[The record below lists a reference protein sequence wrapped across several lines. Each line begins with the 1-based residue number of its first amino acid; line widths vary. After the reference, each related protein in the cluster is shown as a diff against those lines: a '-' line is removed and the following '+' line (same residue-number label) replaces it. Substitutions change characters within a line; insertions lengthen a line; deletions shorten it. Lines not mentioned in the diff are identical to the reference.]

1 MKVIKCACVR
11 GITVHYAIVSLREA
25 NKCFCETNKV
35 KAKYYSLL
43 ALPFHVKIYNSKLC
57 QVKIFKINPFIRAAH
72 ERLRG
77 TLQISECVMPKV
89 SFHVLESISR
99 EFMSGLKGKQ
109 RRLLDAWCG

>member
-1 MKVIKCACVR
+1 MHA
-11 GITVHYAIVSLREA
+11 HYAIVSLRVA

-35 KAKYYSLL
+35 KEKCYSLL
-43 ALPFHVKIYNSKLC
+43 ALPFHVKLYNSKLC
-57 QVKIFKINPFIRAAH
+57 QVKIFKINPFIRGAH

-109 RRLLDAWCG
+109 RRLLDASGAADCRRERDQG

>member
-35 KAKYYSLL
+35 KAKCYSLL

-57 QVKIFKINPFIRAAH
+57 QVTESLKLIHSFAQRT
-72 ERLRG
+72 RG
-77 TLQISECVMPKV
+77 
-89 SFHVLESISR
+89 
-99 EFMSGLKGKQ
+99 
-109 RRLLDAWCG
+109 

>member
-1 MKVIKCACVR
+1 VKQI
-11 GITVHYAIVSLREA
+11 
-25 NKCFCETNKV
+25 KV
-35 KAKYYSLL
+35 KEKCYSLL
-43 ALPFHVKIYNSKLC
+43 AQPFHVKLYNSKLC

-109 RRLLDAWCG
+109 RRLLDASGAADCWREREIKGSFLQ